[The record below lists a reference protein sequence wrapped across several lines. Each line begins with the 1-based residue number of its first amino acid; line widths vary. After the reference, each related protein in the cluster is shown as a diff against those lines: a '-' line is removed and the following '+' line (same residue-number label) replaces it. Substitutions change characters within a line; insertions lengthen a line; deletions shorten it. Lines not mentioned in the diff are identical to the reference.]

1 MRQRSLRGCALCL
14 TALLFSAS
22 AAASDVQRIET
33 LGAAPLG
40 VAGSERTPREAAL
53 RAALASA
60 VRQVAAEQLS
70 GLPAAPPDSV
80 VTSALGTDPFEYA
93 SRFRVLDDK
102 GARPATLI
110 RDPGVTRE
118 YVVLAEVH
126 VDAAR
131 VRQRLSK
138 AGLLQLPSG
147 DRRGVRTRIALE
159 ELSSWSEVQAVRQLL
174 RDLGATHTLPVEIE
188 RGRAVLEVESSRSP
202 ARLLQ
207 ELVRRAPASLE
218 LEPLGTTAGEL
229 RLRARVLAPTPPA
242 AHDDSDPFDTPGA
255 ERY

>member
-1 MRQRSLRGCALCL
+1 MRTQTFRLWALCL
-14 TALLFSAS
+14 AALVST
-22 AAASDVQRIET
+22 AAAEAADVQRIES

-40 VAGSERTPREAAL
+40 VAGSERTPRDAAL

-70 GLPAAPPDSV
+70 GLPASPPESV
-80 VTSALGTDPFEYA
+80 VEAALGEDPFEYA
-93 SRFRVLDDK
+93 SRFRVLEDK
-102 GARPATLI
+102 GARPAVLI
-110 RDPGVTRE
+110 RDPDVTRE

-131 VRQRLSK
+131 VRQRLAT

-147 DRRGVRTRIALE
+147 DRGGVRTRIALE
-159 ELSSWSEVQAVRQLL
+159 ELTSWGEVQAVRQLL
-174 RDLGATHTLPVEIE
+174 RDLGATHTLPVEVE

-207 ELVRRAPASLE
+207 ELVRRAPTSLE
-218 LEPLGTTAGEL
+218 LEPLGSGPGEL
-229 RLRARVLAPTPPA
+229 RLRARVLVPTPPA
-242 AHDDSDPFDTPGA
+242 ALDDAETFDTPEA